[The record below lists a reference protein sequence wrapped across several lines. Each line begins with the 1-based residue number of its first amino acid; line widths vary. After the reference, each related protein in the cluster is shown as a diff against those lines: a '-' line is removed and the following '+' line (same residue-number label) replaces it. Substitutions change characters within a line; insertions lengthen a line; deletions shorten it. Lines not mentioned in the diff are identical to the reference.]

1 MNPTLDLDALARLG
15 EDLGDDELL
24 LELAQE
30 LVAAL
35 PDRVATVRAAA
46 AAGAAEPGAEDEGR
60 RAAHTLKS
68 SARLLGLVDLG
79 EHAAHLEASAP
90 HWSPDVLARLDRL
103 AADGAAALRA
113 WADLRTRAEGSAPR

>member
-1 MNPTLDLDALARLG
+1 MSPTLDLDVLARLG

-30 LVAAL
+30 LLAAL

-46 AAGAAEPGAEDEGR
+46 ADAADPDAEDVGR

-68 SARLLGLVDLG
+68 SARLLGLVELG
-79 EHAAHLEASAP
+79 EHAAHLEIAAP
-90 HWSPDVLARLDRL
+90 HWSPDALAHLDRL
-103 AADGAAALRA
+103 AAEGAAALGA
-113 WADLRTRAEGSAPR
+113 WADGTGRTPGSAPR